1 MESSDSNNAGGG
13 PGRLADR
20 AWLRAMDAYTAG
32 AYARAEEEFRAAV
45 RLDPGMAD
53 AWLGLHA
60 LRCDTSGALLA
71 MHRHRKRFGEQRSRH
86 RRPLSSWYWLG
97 WWVQPVLED
106 ARDLALAHASHWLDG
121 RHLTELDTALAQCPP
136 PGEDPSVRFL
146 HACRSYL
153 LKDWEQLIR
162 DTDRLL
168 DDPLLG
174 IEAGLFGGMA
184 RVRLDMCAQ
193 AQGPLAASLAR
204 CRSEQPQRKEL
215 RYWLA
220 RAYEGA
226 GRSAA
231 ALPLYRAVHR
241 ADPAFMDTAARLT
254 AISAEDGL
262 VDALLEGV
270 VGSGPAAGGGTG
282 AGREAG
288 PVTGFGTDEAYD
300 PAEELGA
307 ADGFGAA
314 AGYGVDYETQEDLPV
329 GYTAEPGAGRPV
341 EPGAGFT
348 ADYPGE
354 PPAEFPAE
362 FPAGFRGDVAGGL
375 PAGFTMDEGFGPP
388 EGVEEAPGAG
398 QGAGEAVGPQA
409 TAGPVPGGPRPGAEG
424 GAGPEPR
431 SGSTVFEGPGTFQ
444 GPSGFDGPGGFPGGF
459 EGPGGVEGPAP
470 QGTGART
477 GSGSAAPGESGPA
490 ATLFLPGRAVG
501 SQAVPAH
508 RASPDRSGSRQEL
521 DAALDALERMV
532 GLDPVKRQVRALS
545 AQLRMSRLRAGEGL
559 PVQPPKRHFVFSG
572 PSGTGK
578 TTVARILGRVFHSL
592 GLLSGNHLVEAQR
605 ADLVGEFLGQTAV
618 KANELIDSALDG
630 VLFIDEAYSLSN
642 SGYSKGDAYGDEALQ
657 VLLKRAE
664 DNRDR
669 LVVILAGYPEGMNR
683 LLSTNP
689 GLNSRFTTRVDFPS
703 YRPAELTAIGAA
715 LAGRDGDGW
724 DEDATEE
731 LSSICGHVVREGWI
745 DDLGNGRFI
754 RTLYEKSCAYRDLRL
769 SLTGGQP
776 SREDLATLRLPDLVQ
791 AYGELIDGRGGG
803 AEA

>member
-1 MESSDSNNAGGG
+1 
-13 PGRLADR
+13 
-20 AWLRAMDAYTAG
+20 MDAYTAG

-60 LRCDTSGALLA
+60 LRSDTSAALLA
-71 MHRHRKRFGEQRSRH
+71 MYRHQKRFGEQRRLH

-121 RHLTELDTALAQCPP
+121 RHLVELDRALEQCPAP
-136 PGEDPSVRFL
+136 SEDPSAQFL
-146 HACRSYL
+146 YACRSYL

-162 DTDRLL
+162 DTDHLL

-174 IEAGLFGGMA
+174 IEAGLFAGMA

-193 AQGPLAASLAR
+193 AQAPLAASLAR

-254 AISAEDGL
+254 AIAAEDALADGLLTDGRSGGLESAGAGGDPGYQDDTGYAEGPLYGEEFGAGTAAPGSGSSVDASL
-262 VDALLEGV
+262 VDGV
-270 VGSGPAAGGGTG
+270 SDGAPSGPAAGG
-282 AGREAG
+282 A
-288 PVTGFGTDEAYD
+288 PQ
-300 PAEELGA
+300 
-307 ADGFGAA
+307 A
-314 AGYGVDYETQEDLPV
+314 AGE
-329 GYTAEPGAGRPV
+329 
-341 EPGAGFT
+341 
-348 ADYPGE
+348 
-354 PPAEFPAE
+354 
-362 FPAGFRGDVAGGL
+362 
-375 PAGFTMDEGFGPP
+375 
-388 EGVEEAPGAG
+388 
-398 QGAGEAVGPQA
+398 
-409 TAGPVPGGPRPGAEG
+409 
-424 GAGPEPR
+424 R
-431 SGSTVFEGPGTFQ
+431 SGSGA
-444 GPSGFDGPGGFPGGF
+444 
-459 EGPGGVEGPAP
+459 PA
-470 QGTGART
+470 
-477 GSGSAAPGESGPA
+477 GPA
-490 ATLFLPGRAVG
+490 APAPLPVRGGAQPRLA
-501 SQAVPAH
+501 PAPTPAQPEGDE
-508 RASPDRSGSRQEL
+508 REL
-521 DAALDALERMV
+521 DAALAELSLMV
-532 GLDPVKRQVRALS
+532 GMEPVKRQVRALS
-545 AQLRMSRLRAGEGL
+545 AQLRMSRLRTEQGL

-578 TTVARILGRVFHSL
+578 TTVARILGRVFHAL
-592 GLLSGNHLVEAQR
+592 GLLSGDHLVEAQR

-618 KANELIDSALDG
+618 KANDLIDSALDG

-642 SGYSKGDAYGDEALQ
+642 SGYTKGDAYGDEALQ

-683 LLSTNP
+683 LLATNP

-703 YRPAELTAIGAA
+703 YRPTELTAIGAA

-724 DEDATEE
+724 DEDAAEE
-731 LSSICGHVVREGWI
+731 LASICTHVVREGWI
-745 DDLGNGRFI
+745 DELGNGRFI

-769 SLTGGQP
+769 SLLREPPG
-776 SREDLATLRLPDLVQ
+776 REDLATLRLPDLVQ
-791 AYGELIDGRGGG
+791 AYGELIDGRG
-803 AEA
+803 

>member
-1 MESSDSNNAGGG
+1 M
-13 PGRLADR
+13 
-20 AWLRAMDAYTAG
+20 RAMDAYTAG

-60 LRCDTSGALLA
+60 LRSDTSAALLA
-71 MHRHRKRFGEQRSRH
+71 MYRNQKRFGEQRRLH

-121 RHLTELDTALAQCPP
+121 RHLAELDRALEQCPAP
-136 PGEDPSVRFL
+136 SEDPAARFL
-146 HACRSYL
+146 YACRSYL

-174 IEAGLFGGMA
+174 IEAGLFAGMA

-193 AQGPLAASLAR
+193 AQVPLAASLAR

-241 ADPAFMDTAARLT
+241 ADPAFMDTATRLA
-254 AISAEDGL
+254 AISAEDALTDGL
-262 VDALLEGV
+262 LADGQPADGPAPGGLSAGGRSAGGRSGAGGAENDAPGGPDVEAGLLDDIGYVAGPGYDEDYGDGARLDGATVSGDGV
-270 VGSGPAAGGGTG
+270 LSGGPSTDSGLLGGGPAAEVLPDGALIDGVLTDGALPDGALPDGALPDGAPLATG
-282 AGREAG
+282 ERSGSG
-288 PVTGFGTDEAYD
+288 
-300 PAEELGA
+300 
-307 ADGFGAA
+307 
-314 AGYGVDYETQEDLPV
+314 
-329 GYTAEPGAGRPV
+329 
-341 EPGAGFT
+341 
-348 ADYPGE
+348 
-354 PPAEFPAE
+354 
-362 FPAGFRGDVAGGL
+362 
-375 PAGFTMDEGFGPP
+375 
-388 EGVEEAPGAG
+388 APGAP
-398 QGAGEAVGPQA
+398 VGPL
-409 TAGPVPGGPRPGAEG
+409 
-424 GAGPEPR
+424 
-431 SGSTVFEGPGTFQ
+431 
-444 GPSGFDGPGGFPGGF
+444 
-459 EGPGGVEGPAP
+459 
-470 QGTGART
+470 
-477 GSGSAAPGESGPA
+477 GPA
-490 ATLFLPGRAVG
+490 APPPLPVRG
-501 SQAVPAH
+501 QAQPRSAAAPAP
-508 RASPDRSGSRQEL
+508 RPNGDEREL
-521 DAALDALERMV
+521 DATLAELSLMV
-532 GLDPVKRQVRALS
+532 GMEPVKRQVRALS
-545 AQLRMSRLRAGEGL
+545 AQLRMSRLRAEQGL

-578 TTVARILGRVFHSL
+578 TTVARILGRVFHAL
-592 GLLSGNHLVEAQR
+592 GLLSGDHLVEAQR

-642 SGYSKGDAYGDEALQ
+642 SGYTKGDAYGDEALQ

-683 LLSTNP
+683 LLATNP

-703 YRPAELTAIGAA
+703 YRPGELTAIGAA

-724 DEDATEE
+724 DEDAAEE
-731 LSSICGHVVREGWI
+731 LASICTHVVREGWI
-745 DDLGNGRFI
+745 DELGNGRFI

-769 SLTGGQP
+769 SLLREPPG
-776 SREDLATLRLPDLVQ
+776 REDLATLRLPDLVQ
-791 AYGELIDGRGGG
+791 AYGELIDGRG
-803 AEA
+803 